1 MPVGG
6 MMINEQHGTV
16 LLLNTEG
23 CGGGDADLGFECLVT
38 LLESLPEREDKPIA
52 IICWNTAVK
61 LLAEG
66 SPLVGRLRRLEEKG
80 VDILAGKLCLSQLE
94 LVDKIAVGKSA
105 TMPEILDLM
114 LHNDV
119 ISL

>member
-1 MPVGG
+1 MSESEGK
-6 MMINEQHGTV
+6 V
-16 LLLNTEG
+16 LLLSSEG
-23 CGGGDADLGFECLVT
+23 CGHGDAALGFEILAT
-38 LLESLPEREDKPIA
+38 LLDTLPGREDRPIA

-66 SPLVGRLRRLEEKG
+66 SPLLARLRSLEEQG
-80 VDILAGKLCLSQLE
+80 VNILAGQLCVTE
-94 LVDKIAVGKSA
+94 LGLTDKIAVGKPA
-105 TMPEILDLM
+105 TMGGILDLI

>member
-1 MPVGG
+1 MGESEG
-6 MMINEQHGTV
+6 KV
-16 LLLNTEG
+16 LLLGSEG
-23 CGGGDADLGFECLVT
+23 CGYGDAALGFEILVS
-38 LLESLPEREDKPIA
+38 LLETLPQREDRPVA

-66 SPLVGRLRRLEEKG
+66 SPLLARLRRLEEKG
-80 VDILAGKLCLSQLE
+80 VNILAGQLCVRELE
-94 LVDKIAVGKSA
+94 LTDKIAVGKPA
-105 TMPEILDLM
+105 TMGEILDLM

>member
-1 MPVGG
+1 MSEMEGKV
-6 MMINEQHGTV
+6 I
-16 LLLNTEG
+16 LLSSEG
-23 CGGGDADLGFECLVT
+23 CGYGDADLGFEILVT
-38 LLESLPEREDKPIA
+38 LLEALPKREDTPVA

-66 SPLVGRLRRLEEKG
+66 SPLLARLRSLEEKG
-80 VDILAGKLCLSQLE
+80 VKILAGKLCVEDLGLTG
-94 LVDKIAVGKSA
+94 KIAVGKSA
-105 TMPEILDLM
+105 TMGEILDLI